1 MYIFSFFLF
10 NNENQM
16 TLSPDL
22 SHFVLAAR
30 KLRVKLVDVLQ
41 KLICFKFLSH
51 LAHVSVN
58 WFKIFFSIVLIFILM
73 MRYLKLSIQEG
84 IKLEKSHHIVKV
96 CYIMLYNSLS
106 F

>member
-1 MYIFSFFLF
+1 
-10 NNENQM
+10 M

-41 KLICFKFLSH
+41 KLICFKFLIH

-58 WFKIFFSIVLIFILM
+58 
-73 MRYLKLSIQEG
+73 
-84 IKLEKSHHIVKV
+84 
-96 CYIMLYNSLS
+96 
-106 F
+106 